1 MLYQEIEQLRDH
13 RRSPG
18 AFFAQLHPPISK
30 PMTSLRD
37 VDEAGIVEGGSGTGS
52 DRVKRSDIGK
62 VMTAL
67 MRGSNSW
74 GVGEAAE

>member
-1 MLYQEIEQLRDH
+1 
-13 RRSPG
+13 
-18 AFFAQLHPPISK
+18 
-30 PMTSLRD
+30 MTSLRD
-37 VDEAGIVEGGSGTGS
+37 VDEAGIVEGGSGTGA

-74 GVGEAAE
+74 GAGEAGE